1 MRAEALVQAASS
13 DALAELLKV
22 WGSDLGREGIPQAMR
37 AANAWERVKARVRAA
52 AAREDIVQVCANPF
66 DLLAIDDIHDAK
78 PLLRIGL
85 ISERSEGNYSVNL
98 DLALALIP
106 RFSAEYGFAATLLA
120 RLSDAD
126 FQVVARAWE
135 VSPATNRTERLLA
148 VAAAW
153 SNPAMLRKRVASL
166 VENER
171 KVLQETLDLGGLDDD
186 PAWELDQ
193 KAPQVTLD
201 GVVSSLRGLLVRYH
215 HEDLGVPPRLLV
227 PLEVEGPLREALA
240 NVSVPEL
247 VTKKTRAK
255 AGSSPATSIKPS
267 AKVKKLEPAVAP
279 SSIPEPIARK
289 AQVVSASAIVDLGEG
304 GNAKRLREN
313 WELWSDVATMFDRR
327 RVILKSGVN
336 AAKWAQRA
344 AIALADTTQ
353 KP

>member
-22 WGSDLGREGIPQAMR
+22 WGSELGREGIPQAMR

-66 DLLAIDDIHDAK
+66 DPLTKNDIHDPK

-85 ISERSEGNYSVNL
+85 ISALSDESYAVNL

-106 RFSAEYGFAATLLA
+106 RFSAEYGFASTLLA
-120 RLSDAD
+120 RLTDAD

-135 VSPATNRTERLLA
+135 VSPTTNRTERLLA
-148 VAAAW
+148 VAGAW

-166 VENER
+166 VEAER
-171 KVLQETLDLGGLDDD
+171 NVLQEALDLGGLNDD
-186 PAWELDQ
+186 PAWTLDQ
-193 KAPQVTLD
+193 NPPQVSLD
-201 GVVSSLRGLLVRYH
+201 GIASSLRGLLVRFH
-215 HEDLGVPPRLLV
+215 HEDLDVSPRLLV
-227 PLEVEGPLREALA
+227 PLEVEAPLREALA
-240 NVSVPEL
+240 NVSVPEV
-247 VTKKTRAK
+247 VTKKPRAK
-255 AGSSPATSIKPS
+255 AGSSPATTVKPS
-267 AKVKKLEPAVAP
+267 AKTKTIEPVVVP
-279 SSIPEPIARK
+279 TSVPEPIARK
-289 AQVVSASAIVDLGEG
+289 AQVISASAIVDLGEG

-313 WELWSDVATMFDRR
+313 WELWSDVATMFDKR
-327 RVILKSGVN
+327 RVILKSGVD

-344 AIALADTTQ
+344 AIALADTAQ